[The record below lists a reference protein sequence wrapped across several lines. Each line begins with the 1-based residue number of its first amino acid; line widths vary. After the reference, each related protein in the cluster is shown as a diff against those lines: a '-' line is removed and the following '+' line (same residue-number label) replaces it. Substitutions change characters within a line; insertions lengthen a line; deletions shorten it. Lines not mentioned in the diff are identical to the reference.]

1 VADYS
6 EFPTTPT
13 RWQEDL
19 VSESGAVEL
28 TGATVEPVRRR
39 DVEPTP
45 LIAGVLF
52 ILLAVLLMAGV
63 DLSAD
68 WFDHGVAWII
78 LVGAG
83 VALLVNELRKARR
96 RR

>member
-1 VADYS
+1 MADYS

-19 VSESGAVEL
+19 VAESGAVEL
-28 TGATVEPVRRR
+28 TGAPVEPARRR
-39 DVEPTP
+39 EVEPTP